1 MSDTEGKTEVAE
13 APTKMVLAE
22 RPLFVHPKT
31 YAAFDAK
38 PKAPG
43 KKKNKKNK
51 YKVKFER
58 GYMYIGHLPHGFY
71 EEQCKAYFAQFGRV
85 CRIKLARSKDT
96 GRHKGYGFI
105 EFENEEVA
113 KIAAETMNNYL
124 MFNKLLKCQLISKE
138 KLHKLTFK
146 NAKKNFFL
154 KLDST
159 FRKRFNADKSDDKL
173 KVCGCAIFSNNYS
186 NLFYILCLF

>member
-1 MSDTEGKTEVAE
+1 MSDTEEQIE
-13 APTKMVLAE
+13 MEEPNQKMVLSK
-22 RPLFVHPKT
+22 RPSFVNPKT

-38 PKAPG
+38 PKAPKAS
-43 KKKNKKNK
+43 KKSKNKHKI
-51 YKVKFER
+51 KFER
-58 GYMYIGHLPHGFY
+58 GYMYIGHIPHGFY
-71 EEQCKAYFAQFGRV
+71 EEQCKSYFSQFGRV
-85 CRIKLARSKDT
+85 CRIKLARSKAT
-96 GRHKGYGFI
+96 GKHKGYGFI

-113 KIAAETMNNYL
+113 KIAADTMNNYL

-173 KVCGCAIFSNNYS
+173 KVCSS
-186 NLFYILCLF
+186 TT